1 MAGNRQKYDRNMI
14 EIAEKSKSVK
24 PFDSILDFTLLFW
37 VPTGLSFLLT
47 FSIFENIIKA
57 KYSIIENKK
66 RNISVYR
73 QDLTGAICMAAKMCS

>member
-1 MAGNRQKYDRNMI
+1 MI

-47 FSIFENIIKA
+47 FSIFEII
-57 KYSIIENKK
+57 
-66 RNISVYR
+66 
-73 QDLTGAICMAAKMCS
+73 L